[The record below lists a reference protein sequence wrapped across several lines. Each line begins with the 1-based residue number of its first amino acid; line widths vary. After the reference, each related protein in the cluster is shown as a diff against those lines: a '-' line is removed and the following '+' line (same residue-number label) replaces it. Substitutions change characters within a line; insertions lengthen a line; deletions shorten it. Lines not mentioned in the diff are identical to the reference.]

1 MRHLHIHG
9 QIHRILLNHSQ
20 TNNIQDIID
29 NIDYIFH
36 THAKFYNMHDDYTET
51 AVAIPEVIEAF
62 KKAGYKGFLSSEYEG
77 GEHLR
82 DIGVN
87 SIEQVR
93 RHQEA
98 LRAAMEK

>member
-1 MRHLHIHG
+1 MM
-9 QIHRILLNHSQ
+9 Q
-20 TNNIQDIID
+20 TLVCKCVIYIFMVRSQDIID